1 MTYIKSGLVGV
12 LAMSIAT
19 IGYVL
24 VSMVIMLRKYPLPP
38 GAEVGFN
45 LRTLI
50 GMPSYWLIALAAFG
64 LGFYLQ
70 FRRAG

>member
-1 MTYIKSGLVGV
+1 MTYIKSGLAGIF
-12 LAMSIAT
+12 ATFIAT

-24 VSMVIMLRKYPLPP
+24 VSMVIMFRKSTLPP

-45 LRTLI
+45 LRSLI
-50 GMPSYWLIALAAFG
+50 GMPSYWLVALAAFG

-70 FRRAG
+70 FRKAD